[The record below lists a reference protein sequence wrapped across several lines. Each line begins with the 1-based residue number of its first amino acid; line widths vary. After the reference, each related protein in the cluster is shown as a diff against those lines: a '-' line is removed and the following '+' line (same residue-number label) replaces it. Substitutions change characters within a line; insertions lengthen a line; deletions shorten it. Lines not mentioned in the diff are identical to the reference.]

1 MTQASPGGPPSGDLS
16 ACSSIDLL
24 DLVKAGNRDA
34 LELLFDRYLK
44 PLRKWASG
52 RLPRWV
58 RDMADTQDLVQDVL
72 LQTFKRIELFEP
84 ERTGALEAYL
94 HQAVINRIR
103 EEFRRKA
110 RRPMAATVD
119 EALPSGQ
126 PSPLEQ
132 AIGAQLGE
140 RYEQALIRLRPE
152 ERDLIVGRIEL
163 DLSYEELAQALGRP
177 TANAARSAVVRAM
190 LRLAEEMGHE

>member
-1 MTQASPGGPPSGDLS
+1 MSQSAPGGAPPDDLS
-16 ACSSIDLL
+16 GCSSIDLL

-44 PLRKWASG
+44 PLRKWTSG

-58 RDMADTQDLVQDVL
+58 RDMADTQDVVQDVL

-84 ERTGALEAYL
+84 ERSGALESYL
-94 HQAVINRIR
+94 HQAVMNRIR

-110 RRPMAATVD
+110 RRPEVATFD
-119 EALPSGQ
+119 EAMPSAE
-126 PSPLEQ
+126 PSPLET

-140 RYEQALIRLRPE
+140 RYEQALARLRPE
-152 ERDLIVGRIEL
+152 ERDLIVGRL
-163 DLSYEELAQALGRP
+163 DLELSYEELAQALGRSN
-177 TANAARSAVVRAM
+177 ANATRSAVVRAM
-190 LRLAEEMGHE
+190 IRLAEEMGHG

>member
-1 MTQASPGGPPSGDLS
+1 MSQSTTGGPGPDDLS

-44 PLRKWASG
+44 PLRKWTSG

-84 ERTGALEAYL
+84 ERSGALEAYL
-94 HQAVINRIR
+94 HQAVLNRIR

-110 RRPMAATVD
+110 RRPEVSTFVDAMPSAA
-119 EALPSGQ
+119 
-126 PSPLEQ
+126 PSPLEA
-132 AIGAQLGE
+132 AIGAELGA
-140 RYEQALIRLRPE
+140 RYEQALARLRSE
-152 ERDLIVGRIEL
+152 ERDLVVGRLEL

-190 LRLAEEMGHE
+190 LRLADEMGHE